1 MSQINGLGNISTP
14 VSNSAQTTNINKSVD
29 EAENFKKALEKAQN
43 SNDDEGLK
51 KVCEEFESIFVNMMF
66 KTMSEASGFDEG
78 EDALIEKSYGRGIF
92 EDMRDEE
99 LSKKIADGGGIGIA
113 DMMYKQL
120 KKYTAAAEEPAS
132 PTLDVKK

>member
-1 MSQINGLGNISTP
+1 MSQVNGLGSITPP

-29 EAENFKKALEKAQN
+29 EAESFKKALEKAKN
-43 SNDDEGLK
+43 SNDDEALK

-66 KTMSEASGFDEG
+66 KTMNESSGFDEG

-99 LSKKIADGGGIGIA
+99 LSKKIAKGGGIGIG

-120 KKYTAAAEEPAS
+120 KKYTAPTEEPTT